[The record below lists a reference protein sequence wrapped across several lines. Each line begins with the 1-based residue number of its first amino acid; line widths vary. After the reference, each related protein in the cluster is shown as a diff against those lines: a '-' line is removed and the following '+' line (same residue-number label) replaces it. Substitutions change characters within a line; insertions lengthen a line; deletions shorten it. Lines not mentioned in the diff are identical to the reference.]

1 MASIVVALL
10 ASVAAADPY
19 LVECFCNTTVTS
31 QVSVM
36 TSATAESTTTAVLA
50 LPSCLNDVFGTTGIR
65 WYVNGPFD
73 AAVTYWPT
81 KTVEYNGDRAAM
93 RLIRLGYRCQKTQLV
108 DASALT

>member
-1 MASIVVALL
+1 MASVVLALL
-10 ASVAAADPY
+10 LGAAAADPY

-36 TSATAESTTTAVLA
+36 TSAESSTTTAVLT
-50 LPSCLNDVFGTTGIR
+50 LPTCLGDVFGTTGIR

-93 RLIRLGYRCQKTQLV
+93 RLIRLGWSTPKR
-108 DASALT
+108 